1 MCIIIYNNCDNFILV
16 SYTLLVQIQ
25 EYKIFMF
32 GFKFIKKTASNIVI
46 SIFYYY
52 LKYLLWIFNCR
63 EILTASETLRG
74 ASFNFNAFYKQH
86 FYIDPKWLQWFIGFS
101 EGDGALLKDKDGRIS
116 FILTQNESKIL
127 YHIKDIL
134 GFGNV
139 TFDIKANT
147 YRYKVLD
154 NSSLFKLALLFNG
167 NIFLSHRINQLSEW
181 IKILNSKSYSIVFNS
196 NKLTISLFDAWLSGF
211 TDAEG
216 CFNVSIYSEP
226 RYKLGF
232 KTRIRFI
239 LDQNDKLALCFIRGL
254 LDTGYVS
261 KRSGNLTTFRYTA
274 DGYSKLGPIFS
285 YFDSFPLKTIKQQ
298 AFTKWSEIHSLILS
312 KKHLNTNGLA
322 KIRILAKLINDKSDI
337 NS

>member
-1 MCIIIYNNCDNFILV
+1 MCTIIYNNLDILILV

-25 EYKIFMF
+25 DYKIFMF
-32 GFKFIKKTASNIVI
+32 GFKFINKTASNIVI
-46 SIFYYY
+46 FIFYYY

-86 FYIDPKWLQWFIGFS
+86 YYIDPNWLQWFIGFA
-101 EGDGALLKDKDGRIS
+101 EGDGSLLKDKDGRIS

-154 NSSLFKLALLFNG
+154 NSSLFKLAILFNG
-167 NIFLSHRINQLSEW
+167 NLFLYHRINQLGEW
-181 IKILNSKSYSIVFNS
+181 IKILNSKSHSIVFNT
-196 NKLTISLFDAWLSGF
+196 NKMTISLFDAWLSGF

-216 CFNVSIYSEP
+216 CCNVDICSEP

-232 KTRIRFI
+232 KPRIRFL
-239 LDQNDKLALCFIRGL
+239 LDQNDKLALCIIRDL
-254 LDTGYVS
+254 LNTGFVS
-261 KRSGNLTTFRYTA
+261 KKSGNLTTFRYTA
-274 DGYSKLGPIFS
+274 QGYSNLGPILS
-285 YFDSFPLKTIKQQ
+285 YFDSFPLKTIKHQ
-298 AFTKWSEIHSLILS
+298 AFIKW
-312 KKHLNTNGLA
+312 T
-322 KIRILAKLINDKSDI
+322 
-337 NS
+337 